1 MKPARVAAHVFN
13 CRARGFTLVETLIVM
28 VVLGIA
34 AVTVANLSSSLFQG
48 QTTNRE
54 IVVGSQLMQECAESL
69 LAKGRN
75 LFSDSCLA
83 DSAAATACCSSFTAT
98 GYSAPTVTLTAGN
111 SGTTAAGNSG
121 TTVLPPPGMAAC
133 PNSAGSDCKLISVT
147 QGGLKP
153 VTLMLIL
160 N

>member
-98 GYSAPTVTLTAGN
+98 GYSAPTVTLTPGN
-111 SGTTAAGNSG
+111 SGTT
-121 TTVLPPPGMAAC
+121 GMAAC

-147 QGGLKP
+147 RGGLKP